1 MFKSVSLEGIG
12 LNSFFLE
19 INFTIIK
26 IMGGIFGSF
35 HHMIDTDRKVSK
47 K

>member
-1 MFKSVSLEGIG
+1 MFKPVSLEGIG
-12 LNSFFLE
+12 LNSFCLE
-19 INFTIIK
+19 INF
-26 IMGGIFGSF
+26 IMKKDEGGIFGSF